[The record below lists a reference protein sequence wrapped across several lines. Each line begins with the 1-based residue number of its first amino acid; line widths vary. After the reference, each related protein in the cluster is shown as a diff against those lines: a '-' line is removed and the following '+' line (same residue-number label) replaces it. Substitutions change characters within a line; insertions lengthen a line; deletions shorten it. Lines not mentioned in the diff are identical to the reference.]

1 MNHTGKNARQ
11 QHAENIF
18 PEQSSFGAPESVHE
32 VLAEQGQG
40 LDSETRGFMEPRFGH
55 DFSRVRIHTDDR
67 AARSAREVNALA
79 YAVDNDV
86 VFGAGQYAPRTGQG
100 QWLLAH
106 ELTHV
111 AQQPAAPAAGG
122 ELSIGEPTSSLEQ
135 AASATASEVTAGRT
149 VSVSAAQTGQRTLR
163 RYQAGEAGH
172 GGIEQQALTSA
183 GFTAQQARSVYFG
196 NWLRDLSQIPPGAFQ
211 LVNILALGEF
221 GREIKPEDLGTYVPS
236 EHLDNPEGGK
246 TFEDSKLTP
255 AERMAAW
262 NKLSPQQQKA
272 YEDEVAHIGEI
283 RSAEKHSGLPEYI
296 EVGKFHAKEKL
307 IEAITAGQ
315 TQEGMAA
322 MGNGLHAVEDYFSH
336 SNFVE
341 VAIWN
346 LYKAGAMTIAQYNGL
361 VGTELGHDAAKLG
374 GPDPLDPTQPGIIT
388 GTYAP
393 GANSAVSGLELI
405 CTETENGEL
414 TTSFIKGF
422 LLKTGM
428 TEEEILKRLASG
440 GWTLG
445 KDSAAPAGGV
455 VGGAIG
461 GALGAVG
468 GAEAGALSGAEAGW
482 RTHSGWSALG
492 HAVTGLFSGAAAGT
506 VTGAEEGYKTGEGAG
521 ETVAGTLGGLAG
533 GALGGAIGLGIDGL
547 ITVLIAQVGGN
558 VLLRIFPEIVVG
570 MAAAVGA
577 ARSGLLDYLAR
588 IETEKAARYASA
600 KGLGPTHSEIAKDSP
615 HHPLYPAST
624 ALARFVDEEIG
635 IAMRAAWSAYASA
648 GSPTPAPPS
657 ITDTVTDLVG
667 KYVSHPSR
675 DSWWHARLLGELKA
689 EGKI

>member
-1 MNHTGKNARQ
+1 MNYTGKSARQ
-11 QHAENIF
+11 QPAENIL
-18 PEQSSFGAPESVHE
+18 PEQPSFGVPESVHD

-40 LDSETRGFMEPRFGH
+40 LDSETRAFMEPRFGH
-55 DFSRVRIHTDDR
+55 DFSRVRVHTDER

-79 YAVDNDV
+79 YAVENDV

-111 AQQPAAPAAGG
+111 AQQPAASAAGG
-122 ELSIGEPTSSLEQ
+122 ELSIGEPTSSLEE
-135 AASATASEVTAGRT
+135 AASETASSVVAGQA
-149 VSVSAAQTGQRTLR
+149 VSVPAAQTGQRTLR
-163 RYQAGEAGH
+163 RYQAGDAGH

-196 NWLRDLSQIPPGAFQ
+196 NWLRDLSQIPPGAFL
-211 LVNILALGEF
+211 LVNMLALGEF

-246 TFEDSKLTP
+246 TFEDPRLTP
-255 AERMAAW
+255 AERAAEW

-272 YEDEVAHIGEI
+272 YEDEMAHMGEI
-283 RSAEKHSGLPEYI
+283 RSAEKASGLPEYI
-296 EVGKFHAKEKL
+296 EIGKFHAKEKL

-315 TQEGMAA
+315 TQGLEA

-414 TTSFIKGF
+414 TASFIKGF
-422 LLKTGM
+422 LRKTGI

-445 KDSAAPAGGV
+445 KDIAAPAGGV
-455 VGGAIG
+455 VGGTIG

-468 GAEAGALSGAEAGW
+468 GAESGALSGAEAGW
-482 RTHSGWSALG
+482 RTHSGLSAFE
-492 HAVTGLFSGAAAGT
+492 HAVTGFFSGAVSGT
-506 VTGAEEGYKTGEGAG
+506 VTGAEQGYKTGEGVG
-521 ETVAGTLGGLAG
+521 ETVAGTAG
-533 GALGGAIGLGIDGL
+533 GVAGGVLGGAVGLGIDVL
-547 ITVLIAQVGGN
+547 INALIAQFGVN
-558 VLLRIFPEIVVG
+558 VLLKLFPEIVVAL
-570 MAAAVGA
+570 AAAVGA

-588 IETEKAARYASA
+588 VETAKAAKDAAAS
-600 KGLGPTHSEIAKDSP
+600 GLGPTHSEIAKDSP
-615 HHPLYPAST
+615 HHQLFAAST
-624 ALARFVDEEIG
+624 ALARFVDEDIG
-635 IAMRAAWSAYASA
+635 RAMLTAWSAYASA

-657 ITDTVTDLVG
+657 ITDPVTSLVD

-675 DSWWHARLLGELKA
+675 DSWWHTCLLGELKA